1 MNTNSEDEIFSILK
15 PVETCLAEDD
25 KARLWARIRKDSL
38 RMRAFRRA
46 AVIAVSAAAAIVA
59 GVAIYFTG
67 TGRSAEPQYIQYISE
82 AMPEAGG
89 DIRIETSD
97 KVIEVS
103 SDATVSYHDGY
114 FSVRDSVETKIH
126 DIKKGGD
133 VHQMIVPFGKTACLN
148 LSDGTKMQLNS
159 GTRVIYK
166 AEMNGRRR
174 EIYLNGEAFLD
185 VFHDETSPF
194 SVKTDRLDVS
204 VLGTKFNVKA
214 YPSDKQQSIVLVSG
228 KVSVTGNLLEHAYQ
242 MAPEQRFCYDGS
254 NCNASLE
261 TVDVEDYTCW
271 TEGILRFNRANIKD
285 VLMQLS
291 RYYNARF
298 SCDSTI
304 KDISITGKLDLRN
317 GIDAA
322 LESISLV
329 SGIKY
334 RNRHSLYE
342 ISK

>member
-1 MNTNSEDEIFSILK
+1 MNINSEDEIFSILK

-46 AVIAVSAAAAIVA
+46 VVIAVSAAAAIVA

-67 TGRSAEPQYIQYISE
+67 TWRSSEPQYISE
-82 AMPEAGG
+82 SMPEAGG

-103 SDATVSYHDGY
+103 SDATVSYHEGY
-114 FSVRDSVETKIH
+114 FSVSDSVETKIH

-204 VLGTKFNVKA
+204 VLGT
-214 YPSDKQQSIVLVSG
+214 
-228 KVSVTGNLLEHAYQ
+228 
-242 MAPEQRFCYDGS
+242 
-254 NCNASLE
+254 
-261 TVDVEDYTCW
+261 
-271 TEGILRFNRANIKD
+271 
-285 VLMQLS
+285 
-291 RYYNARF
+291 
-298 SCDSTI
+298 
-304 KDISITGKLDLRN
+304 
-317 GIDAA
+317 
-322 LESISLV
+322 
-329 SGIKY
+329 
-334 RNRHSLYE
+334 
-342 ISK
+342 